1 MKSLIILFL
10 ALTLT
15 SFSKVHKLV
24 AINRSSKWVIS
35 ENSSLVV
42 NGSTNVNKFSC
53 SIRQYPKT
61 DTVMISQDQK
71 SRVLLSGELNIEV
84 KNFDCNNQMMT
95 KQLRKTLKE
104 DQYPTFQIRFLS
116 LKETSF
122 LKQKKDFVKGLVEI
136 EIAGITKRF
145 EINYQLSGDK
155 NTMLFTGKQ
164 LINFSDFKLVPP
176 RKMGKLIQAKDQL
189 VVVFFLK
196 MEAAS

>member
-1 MKSLIILFL
+1 MKSFIILLL

-15 SFSKVHKLV
+15 SFSKVNKLV

-35 ENSSLVV
+35 ENSSLIV

-61 DTVMISQDQK
+61 DTVLISQDQK
-71 SRVLLSGELNIEV
+71 SMVLLSGELNIEV
-84 KNFDCNNQMMT
+84 KNFDCNNQIMT

-104 DQYPTFQIRFLS
+104 DQFPTFQIRFLS

-136 EIAGITKRF
+136 EIAGTTKRF
-145 EINYQLSGDK
+145 EISYQLSKDK
-155 NTMLFTGKQ
+155 NTMLFTGRQ
-164 LINFSDFKLVPP
+164 LINFSDFRLVPP

>member
-1 MKSLIILFL
+1 MKSLIFLFL

-15 SFSKVHKLV
+15 SFSKVHQLV
-24 AINRSSKWVIS
+24 AVNKSSKWVIS

-61 DTVMISQDQK
+61 DTVLITDDQK
-71 SRVLLSGELNIEV
+71 SKVLLSGELNIDV
-84 KNFDCNNQMMT
+84 KNFDCNNLIMT

-104 DQYPTFQIRFLS
+104 DQFPTFQIRFLS

-122 LKQKKDFVKGLVEI
+122 LKQKKDIVKGLVEI
-136 EIAGITKRF
+136 EIAGVTKRF
-145 EINYQLSGDK
+145 EISYQLSKDK
-155 NTMLFTGKQ
+155 NTMLFTGRQ
-164 LINFSDFKLVPP
+164 PINFSDFKLVPP

-189 VVVFFLK
+189 VVVFLLK